1 MAFAGKVT
9 DVAPGRLV
17 SVDVDGN
24 RVAVANV
31 DGRFF
36 AVGDRCTH
44 RGCSLSEGD
53 LSGAVVTCP
62 CHGGQFDVT
71 NGEVVA
77 GPPRVATPTYPVQ
90 MVGDEFRIG

>member
-1 MAFAGKVT
+1 MAFVGKVS
-9 DVAPGRLV
+9 DCAPGRLLAI
-17 SVDVDGN
+17 DVDGH

-31 DGRFF
+31 DGRLF
-36 AVGDRCTH
+36 AVGDSCTH

-53 LSGAVVTCP
+53 LSGTVVTCP

-71 NGEVVA
+71 SGEVVA

-90 MVGDEFRIG
+90 VVDGEFRIG